1 MASRQHE
8 LQLPHPIFTPSNPPI
23 LFNTSTA
30 GGSGDMKVRYCV
42 YHIHLLWC
50 FDSPENFRT
59 WRRFVATSTIPPT
72 PITNPNQ
79 LLGAQIYIPDKGMWQ
94 YEGKKCTATSSFA
107 LLLQTHL
114 FFCIILQVSTAPITM
129 PPTLTLRPTRWL
141 GSPIYYLNGW
151 RMKYGGEKSIAT
163 LSFLVLCKLTSFVFP
178 LNIHSH

>member
-30 GGSGDMKVRYCV
+30 GGSSDMKVRYCV

-79 LLGAQIYIPDKGMWQ
+79 LLGAQIFIPGEGMWQ
-94 YEGKKCTATSSFA
+94 YQGEKCFLTSWFT
-107 LLLQTHL
+107 LLFKLTC
-114 FFCIILQVSTAPITM
+114 FFVILQVSTAPIIM
-129 PPTLTLRPTRWL
+129 SPTLTLWPTQWL
-141 GSPIYYLNGW
+141 GSQIYHLNGW
-151 RMKYGGEKSIAT
+151 TMKYGGYLLLAGIRRERWQMIW
-163 LSFLVLCKLTSFVFP
+163 LEGGYYWR
-178 LNIHSH
+178 N